1 MVGEGRKISPT
12 VRRRRAHD
20 KSSRYVHTE
29 LGRRTTA
36 ASACRTGCNAALL
49 LARSRT
55 KLINGEIGVRSTL
68 NERCMYIRNDACAF
82 FLFLLLLFLLFLFFL
97 FFFSSRF
104 CSPSVSLCLSLFFVY
119 YRTQNNKNTTA
130 STENSDVCVYVC
142 TRIGKA
148 GAR

>member
-12 VRRRRAHD
+12 VRRRRTQD

-68 NERCMYIRNDACAF
+68 NERRMYIRNDACAF
-82 FLFLLLLFLLFLFFL
+82 FLLLLFLFFFSVL
-97 FFFSSRF
+97 FLPSHFACLRSSCIIVHRIIKTQQ
-104 CSPSVSLCLSLFFVY
+104 LRQRTATFVF
-119 YRTQNNKNTTA
+119 T
-130 STENSDVCVYVC
+130 YVL
-142 TRIGKA
+142 A
-148 GAR
+148 